1 MKTELDYLGDLILK
15 NKEAIVKEVNEMR
28 LEGVSEEER
37 NQFANIEKEIL
48 QKRDGL
54 ICMFGEALKQMYDEE
69 AMDAKLAKWGK
80 ETGEFIFNLG
90 IPLDEALLDTAAYRK
105 NIWKAV
111 SEGINEKGMSADLVL
126 KAGSIIDP
134 LLDKAA
140 YFFSLTFIKYHQTT
154 LENAK
159 SAFLELSVPVVP
171 LTQGVGILP
180 LIGNIDTERA
190 ALLME
195 ETLKQAG
202 KLKLSHLIVDLSGVL
217 IVDTMV
223 ADQIFKVIDA
233 LRLLGV
239 KTIVTGVRPE
249 IAQTVIN
256 IGIDFKDI
264 EVKGN
269 LQKALMGMENMQ
281 TP

>member
-1 MKTELDYLGDLILK
+1 MKTDLDYLGNLILK
-15 NKEAIVKEVNEMR
+15 NKEAIVKEVNEIR

-37 NQFANIEKEIL
+37 KQFANIEKEIL

-54 ICMFGEALKQMYDEE
+54 ISMFGDALKQLYDEE

-80 ETGEFIFNLG
+80 ETGEYIFNLG

-105 NIWKAV
+105 SIWKAV

-140 YFFSLTFIKYHQTT
+140 YFFSLTFINYHQIT

-269 LQKALMGMENMQ
+269 LQKALMGLGNMQ

>member
-1 MKTELDYLGDLILK
+1 MKTELDYLGDLIIK

-28 LEGVSEEER
+28 LEGVSAEER
-37 NQFANIEKEIL
+37 NQFAHIEKEIL

-54 ICMFGEALKQMYDEE
+54 ISMFGDALKQLYDEE

-80 ETGEFIFNLG
+80 ETGEYIFNLG

-105 NIWKAV
+105 SIWKAV
-111 SEGINEKGMSADLVL
+111 SAGINEKGMSADLVL

-202 KLKLSHLIVDLSGVL
+202 KLKLSHLIVDLSGVM

-223 ADQIFKVIDA
+223 ANQIFKVIDA

-269 LQKALMGMENMQ
+269 LQKALMGLENMQ

>member
-1 MKTELDYLGDLILK
+1 MKTELNYLGDLIIK
-15 NKEAIVKEVNEMR
+15 NKEFIVKEVNESR

-37 NQFANIEKEIL
+37 HQFASIEKEIL
-48 QKRDGL
+48 QMRAGL
-54 ICMFGEALKQMYDEE
+54 ICMFGDALKLIYDEE
-69 AMDAKLAKWGK
+69 ALDARLAKWGK
-80 ETGEFIFNLG
+80 ETGEYIFNLG

-105 NIWKAV
+105 SIWKVV
-111 SEGINEKGMSADLVL
+111 SEGIKEKGMSADLVL

-140 YFFSLTFIKYHQTT
+140 YFFSLTFIKNHQTT

-180 LIGNIDTERA
+180 LIGNVDTERA

-269 LQKALMGMENMQ
+269 LQKALLGLENKQ
-281 TP
+281 AP